1 METPYRVR
9 TREDLENAPRNPDG
23 NSFDLQNAD
32 LQDANLPGENFEY
45 AILRGANLQGAI
57 LNGTNL
63 QWTDFTNANLE
74 GANLE
79 RADLYESILEGAN
92 LRNAN
97 LRNASLQ
104 DALLINA
111 NLNGADLRNADMRG
125 TDLRGADLRNAN
137 LENANISRGFLNNA
151 DLRGANL
158 LGTVIHRSIMTGA
171 NTEGIDQNILARA
184 LRRVPRRQ
192 QMPTPQALVR
202 ERQALAQAR
211 ERREQIA
218 QAQGVA
224 AVGLAYEIHNA
235 YDKINVPDLVS
246 FFERKIANGQQLGI
260 EFSIMTNDE
269 FLNMINTNMINFL
282 SKLTPEEL
290 NAIPNKP
297 AGYYPDE
304 IRNWKHIWNALYNYR
319 IVQFNFE
326 NEEKKKLIGLS
337 MYYASKQPTPFQVSY
352 ALCYLDENAFAYS
365 SSATF
370 SFNFSCSKGFVE
382 RFTTCL
388 KAGVDTLLTTELP
401 EDKELEYKMLKNK
414 IQGGYDVEVAKQL
427 INEWQNDNKN
437 IITENG
443 EFRANKD
450 ELVAQQ
456 RDHLIHYLC
465 CKLGVTQEELMRQKQ
480 VRETIDYMLSDD
492 NILDNALGG
501 QRRRRKTRRK
511 IAKKTRRKVIRKTR
525 KFSKNKR
532 KTRRAQR

>member
-1 METPYRVR
+1 
-9 TREDLENAPRNPDG
+9 
-23 NSFDLQNAD
+23 
-32 LQDANLPGENFEY
+32 
-45 AILRGANLQGAI
+45 
-57 LNGTNL
+57 
-63 QWTDFTNANLE
+63 
-74 GANLE
+74 
-79 RADLYESILEGAN
+79 
-92 LRNAN
+92 
-97 LRNASLQ
+97 
-104 DALLINA
+104 
-111 NLNGADLRNADMRG
+111 
-125 TDLRGADLRNAN
+125 
-137 LENANISRGFLNNA
+137 
-151 DLRGANL
+151 
-158 LGTVIHRSIMTGA
+158 MTGA
-171 NTEGIDQNILARA
+171 NTEGIDPNILARA

-211 ERREQIA
+211 ERREREA

-235 YDKINVPDLVS
+235 YDKINVPDLVA

-297 AGYYPDE
+297 AGYYPEE
-304 IRNWKHIWNALYNYR
+304 IRNWKHIWNALYHYR
-319 IVQFNFE
+319 ITQFNFE

-352 ALCYLDENAFAYS
+352 VLCYLDENAFAYS

-370 SFNFSCSKGFVE
+370 AFNFSCSKGFVE

-401 EDKELEYKMLKNK
+401 EDKKLEYKMLKNK
-414 IQGGYDVEVAKQL
+414 MQGGYDVEVAKQL

-443 EFRANKD
+443 EFRANKE

-456 RDHLIHYLC
+456 KDHLFHYLC
-465 CKLGVTQEELMRQKQ
+465 CELGVTQEELMRNTQ
-480 VRETIDYMLSDD
+480 VRETIDYMFGDD
-492 NILDNALGG
+492 NILDNTLGG
-501 QRRRRKTRRK
+501 RRR
-511 IAKKTRRKVIRKTR
+511 
-525 KFSKNKR
+525 KR
-532 KTRRAQR
+532 KTRRRVRKTKKPVKRVIKTKRKQNKKSKTYKK